1 MRNASRRSSVGVSPR
16 GRPARVATAACLVHE
31 QIAGLERPGQAAG
44 APQHRAHAGKQLLE
58 RERLDQVVIGAE
70 GEPGKPVVQPVAGRE
85 EDDRDVSRGSQPLC
99 EGEAVVAWQHHVE
112 HRQVGR
118 RGEDSL
124 GLATARERRHDVPFG
139 AERRDDR
146 VPQRVLVFDDD
157 DPSLARVLTHDPII
171 PVAS

>member
-1 MRNASRRSSVGVSPR
+1 MRNASSRSSVGVSAE
-16 GRPARVATAACLVHE
+16 GTAGAGCDGGSLVHE

-44 APQHRAHAGKQLLE
+44 APEHRAHPGEQLLE

-118 RGEDSL
+118 RGEDAL

-157 DPSLARVLTHDPII
+157 DPSLARVLAHDPII